1 MPIFPVKYEFPETAK
16 FELNDVPPIPTLLLI
31 NASPNTVNVFVGF
44 VVPIPTFPIVL

>member
-1 MPIFPVKYEFPETAK
+1 MAK

-31 NASPNTVNVFVGF
+31 YTSPITVNAFTGL